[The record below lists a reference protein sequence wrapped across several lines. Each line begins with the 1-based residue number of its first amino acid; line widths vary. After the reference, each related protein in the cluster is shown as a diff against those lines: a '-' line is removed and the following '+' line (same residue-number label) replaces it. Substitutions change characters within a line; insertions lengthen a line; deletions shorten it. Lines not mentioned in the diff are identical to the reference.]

1 MAVDSMDR
9 RKFNAIHDIGLP
21 VLVAV
26 LVGGFSSYITATVA
40 IAVLNEKVESLK
52 TDYTQL
58 MTIANAV
65 STNQIRLERFEEWRQ
80 STISSIERNKD
91 KLLLIEQS
99 QYTKED
105 GRRDAELLRLEIML
119 LKEES
124 AGNAA
129 QDRP

>member
-1 MAVDSMDR
+1 MDR